1 MALELETASPHSAQ
15 YFVVSPGGNLT
26 GEVTVPGD
34 KSISHRAA
42 ILAALSYGESEIEG
56 FLDAKDT
63 FATVTALR
71 DMGVMFDHVDSGYW
85 LVHGVGLHGLQA
97 PTGPINCFNSGTSL
111 RLLAG
116 VLCAQPFDSELTGD
130 EALMARPLSHI
141 MEPLIQMG
149 AKISLSEDG
158 CGPIKI
164 TGGQKLQGIKYNL
177 PLDSSQVKS
186 SALLAALFAEGTTT
200 LIEPFATRNHTERML
215 NAFGYKVQML
225 RPTVCLKGG
234 GELKS
239 TRVQVPGDISTAAYF
254 MVGASITKD
263 SDVLIRN
270 VCINETRI
278 GVINILRIMGAH
290 IIFERE
296 EQLGGELVADI
307 RVTSAQLQGIDIP
320 VEQVPLAMDDFPIL
334 FVAAACA
341 KGTTI
346 LREAEALRLKG
357 GDRLHTMA
365 AGLRQLGVNLE
376 VRKDGIV
383 IEGSPSLHGGKVRTR
398 GDARVALA
406 FAVAALVSEE
416 RIIIEDCA
424 KVADSFP
431 NFLELAHSVGLDI
444 STTS

>member
-1 MALELETASPHSAQ
+1 MAHEQKAAPSRSDE
-15 YFVVSPGGNLT
+15 YFVVSPGGKLV

-42 ILAALSYGESEIEG
+42 ILAALAYGESEIEG

-63 FATVTALR
+63 LATVGALR
-71 DMGVMFDHVDSGYW
+71 DMGVMFDHLDSGYW

-97 PTGPINCFNSGTSL
+97 PSGPINCFNSGTSM

-116 VLCAQPFDSELTGD
+116 LLCAQPFDSEIIGD
-130 EALMARPLSHI
+130 EALMSRSLQHI
-141 MEPLIQMG
+141 MDPLIEMG
-149 AKISLSEDG
+149 AKIALSDDG
-158 CGPIKI
+158 TGPIKI
-164 TGGQKLQGIKYNL
+164 TGGQKLKGIKYNL
-177 PLDSSQVKS
+177 PIDSSQVKS
-186 SALLAALFAEGTTT
+186 SILLAGLFAEGTTT

-215 NAFGYKVQML
+215 NAFGYDVQML
-225 RPTVCLKGG
+225 RPTLSLQGG

-254 MVGASITKD
+254 MVGASIAKD

-278 GVINILRIMGAH
+278 GVINILRIMGAD
-290 IIFERE
+290 IIFES
-296 EQLGGELVADI
+296 EQQFGSELVVDI
-307 RVTSAQLQGIDIP
+307 RVKSAQLQGIDIP
-320 VEQVPLAMDDFPIL
+320 MEQVPLAMDDFPIL

-346 LREAEALRLKG
+346 LREAQALRFKG
-357 GDRLHTMA
+357 NDRLHTMA

-376 VRKDGIV
+376 TRKDGIV
-383 IEGSPSLHGGKVRTR
+383 IEGSDAIHGGKVRTR

-406 FAVAALVSEE
+406 FAVAALASEE
-416 RIIIEDCA
+416 RIVIEDCS
-424 KVADSFP
+424 KVHDSFP
-431 NFLELAHSVGLDI
+431 NFIELAHSVGLDI